1 MIVREMLRSGNYF
14 VPTVNGVVDLDKPLL
29 SYWAV
34 LPFAWLFGL
43 SESVVRMPG
52 TLAAIT
58 LVLLIFVVGRR
69 LFGFRVGLTAA
80 LLLLASPM
88 FVFWGRTAS
97 ADLLNTLAIWT
108 IFWIFLA
115 GASDGR
121 LRHLF
126 LLYSVGA
133 IASFVKGPVAPAVSL
148 SSLGLYS
155 CIGVLLQ
162 SRNQGFTA
170 NALNG
175 NVFAEFRWIVSHRAL
190 TGLLAGIT
198 IFGYLLFVH
207 VAGAGSWLS
216 SSLMWKENVV
226 RFFAPFDHADPPHV
240 YLMQILFFCAPWSF
254 FMVSSLCNVKYWKS
268 CRENRWILLSAMG
281 IFLFFTISGS
291 RRSYYILPLIPALA
305 LITGKVL
312 VDWMDGKTTVNMR
325 IMSVSSWITSL
336 VVALAG
342 ICLAYVYSTM
352 EIYRDGSQLVMA
364 SVAMIGGAGCLF
376 FFTRKKSWAGL
387 VLLFV
392 VVFVFEVWG
401 FTRGMELA
409 EKKRTLPAFAQEV
422 TKRLSGVEDSK
433 IFLYQQGT
441 ASLLFYLNRRSTIES
456 VDTIE
461 DIERLVHKS
470 TDGYLIID
478 LNEARTPELNRRL
491 YQMRTIC
498 IQNTDAREG
507 KERFALLKFH

>member
-1 MIVREMLRSGNYF
+1 
-14 VPTVNGVVDLDKPLL
+14 
-29 SYWAV
+29 
-34 LPFAWLFGL
+34 
-43 SESVVRMPG
+43 
-52 TLAAIT
+52 
-58 LVLLIFVVGRR
+58 
-69 LFGFRVGLTAA
+69 
-80 LLLLASPM
+80 
-88 FVFWGRTAS
+88 
-97 ADLLNTLAIWT
+97 
-108 IFWIFLA
+108 
-115 GASDGR
+115 
-121 LRHLF
+121 
-126 LLYSVGA
+126 
-133 IASFVKGPVAPAVSL
+133 
-148 SSLGLYS
+148 
-155 CIGVLLQ
+155 
-162 SRNQGFTA
+162 
-170 NALNG
+170 
-175 NVFAEFRWIVSHRAL
+175 
-190 TGLLAGIT
+190 
-198 IFGYLLFVH
+198 
-207 VAGAGSWLS
+207 
-216 SSLMWKENVV
+216 
-226 RFFAPFDHADPPHV
+226 
-240 YLMQILFFCAPWSF
+240 
-254 FMVSSLCNVKYWKS
+254 
-268 CRENRWILLSAMG
+268 
-281 IFLFFTISGS
+281 
-291 RRSYYILPLIPALA
+291 
-305 LITGKVL
+305 
-312 VDWMDGKTTVNMR
+312 
-325 IMSVSSWITSL
+325 
-336 VVALAG
+336 
-342 ICLAYVYSTM
+342 
-352 EIYRDGSQLVMA
+352 MA